1 MTQGRIERRH
11 RSMKTIRTGA
21 KLARKSLFSGSQPL
35 LFAQVRYGTIQQ
47 IPSFNVCDPAC
58 QG

>member
-1 MTQGRIERRH
+1 
-11 RSMKTIRTGA
+11 MKTIRTGA